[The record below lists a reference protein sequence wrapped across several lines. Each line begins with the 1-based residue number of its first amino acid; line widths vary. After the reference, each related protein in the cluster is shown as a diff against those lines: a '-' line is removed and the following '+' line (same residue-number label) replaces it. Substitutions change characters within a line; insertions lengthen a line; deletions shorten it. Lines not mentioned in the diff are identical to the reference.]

1 MDAHAAL
8 RDRRAL
14 KAAVGA
20 VIVALP
26 AAAALTP
33 GRSLA
38 QGTATP
44 ASPLGIVPFQL
55 KSSQIDFGDRVLVTG
70 VTPASLVAPSLEL
83 QFAPTGRSVWRTVA
97 AATST
102 PGTGFQLSARLT
114 MSGRLQVIDATSGVT
129 PAARAD
135 AASNT
140 IHRVVVNAALHVR
153 RRRTDVLAGTPVIFR
168 GRLLPGIK
176 GRAVRL
182 QARSGGAWHTLAAGR
197 TTARGTFTIPYLPQA
212 LGQQRLRVRF
222 FGDRFNARFA
232 TRAGTLTV
240 FRQAGASW
248 YYDGGAT
255 ACGFN
260 AFYGVAN
267 RTLPCGTKV
276 HLRLGS
282 RAVTAVVDD
291 RGPYVAGREW
301 DLGQNTAAA
310 LGFVGVA
317 TVWSTP

>member
-20 VIVALP
+20 MMVALP
-26 AAAALTP
+26 VAAVLTP

-83 QFAPTGRSVWRTVA
+83 QFAPAGSSVWRTVA
-97 AATST
+97 TATST

-114 MSGRLQVIDATSGVT
+114 ISGRLQVIDATPGVT
-129 PAARAD
+129 PAVRAG
-135 AASNT
+135 AASST

-176 GRAVRL
+176 GRVVRL
-182 QARSGGAWHTLAAGR
+182 QARSGGAWHTLAGGR

-212 LGQQRLRVRF
+212 PGQQRLRERF
-222 FGDRFNARFA
+222 SGDRFNARFA

-260 AFYGVAN
+260 ALYGVAH

-282 RAVTAVVDD
+282 RTVTAVVDD

-317 TVWSTP
+317 TVWSTR